1 MRRPGVPKFMHAHDF
16 QRQCQCNS
24 MNSVF
29 QSLLLVSAGSTP
41 KELARQFKYLKVE
54 NEILRGKLPKRITV
68 TPKEKHRQVRF
79 AQKLGGKILR
89 QLLAKENQWG
99 YTCIL
104 GEFKRLGFRSISR
117 NTVKRIQKDAAY
129 GPGPKRGEGTC
140 VVTHDLNSVASVCTE
155 IISLPS

>member
-1 MRRPGVPKFMHAHDF
+1 VTVTYVCVEGMRRPGVPKFMHAHDF

-68 TPKEKHRQVRF
+68 SDV
-79 AQKLGGKILR
+79 AQTECPLVAG
-89 QLLAKENQWG
+89 QLQL
-99 YTCIL
+99 
-104 GEFKRLGFRSISR
+104 SS
-117 NTVKRIQKDAAY
+117 
-129 GPGPKRGEGTC
+129 
-140 VVTHDLNSVASVCTE
+140 
-155 IISLPS
+155 